1 MQSELLESLAIWL
14 KSTALSAFVS
24 GGWTWAVCETIHFL
38 GLCLLIGSIGMLDL
52 RLLGVAKKIPIGPLH
67 QLLPW
72 GLLGF
77 ALCIVSGA
85 VFVTGD
91 PDSFLQRDTFQLKM
105 LFVLLAGINV
115 LIFYLFMFREV
126 EALGPGDD
134 APIRAKVVAAVSL
147 FLWFGVI
154 YYGRLLGVA

>member
-14 KSTALSAFVS
+14 KSTALSAYIA
-24 GGWTWAVCETIHFL
+24 GGWTWAICETLHFF

-52 RLLGVAKKIPIGPLH
+52 RLLGVAKKLPVGPIH
-67 QLLPW
+67 QLIPW
-72 GLLGF
+72 GMFGF
-77 ALCIVSGA
+77 ALCIISGA
-85 VFVTGD
+85 LFVTGD

-134 APIRAKVVAAVSL
+134 APFRAKAVAATSL
-147 FLWFGVI
+147 FLWFAVI